1 VDPWRE
7 GKREGRRPWRGLD
20 PPSPGFIPPDPLP
33 KASSP
38 PDPCRGGAMEE
49 ARSKRGGCVFVS
61 GGQAVV
67 GGGERKRIRETE

>member
-1 VDPWRE
+1 
-7 GKREGRRPWRGLD
+7 
-20 PPSPGFIPPDPLP
+20 
-33 KASSP
+33 
-38 PDPCRGGAMEE
+38 MEE